1 MRRLTLILFLCFTFH
16 FVNQAQV
23 PPPSKCIPLWQ
34 RWGDVTGRAKSD
46 VTDVFRM
53 QQLVAGHASVDDF
66 PYGDVNQDGI
76 IDNSDILI
84 MQFALAGR
92 ATMPVTDGSIDA
104 SLVTTKFGD
113 CNLDGVVSVLDLSF
127 MANVMAGNITPNP
140 SQKAS
145 CDVQWNGVINVIDL
159 NIIANFLAGNIPVL
173 PLIPP
178 A

>member
-1 MRRLTLILFLCFTFH
+1 
-16 FVNQAQV
+16 
-23 PPPSKCIPLWQ
+23 
-34 RWGDVTGRAKSD
+34 
-46 VTDVFRM
+46 M
-53 QQLVAGHASVDDF
+53 QQLVAAHADPSDF
-66 PYGDVNQDGI
+66 PYGDVNQDGV

-84 MQFALAGR
+84 MQFALAGQ

-127 MANVMAGNITPNP
+127 MANVMAGNITPTP

-159 NIIANFLAGNIPVL
+159 NVIANYLAGNISVL

-178 A
+178 H